1 MKFCNFC
8 SILSLLWLYSILW
21 LTCAKFVIEKNNFLC
36 HFRWVD
42 DKRNVLPFLS
52 FEKSRAKPKISE
64 IRLPTTMWS
73 TMRFHMIFMFFFAT
87 RNYASKIFGI
97 YVFFN
102 LMQIKVFTY
111 DHMFKYVSQKWPMLH
126 LFHPTISA
134 DMTHAEV
141 HHSGFRPHAIH
152 QSRSDQ
158 LQRNLICSV
167 NFAYFNLYF
176 KWK

>member
-1 MKFCNFC
+1 M
-8 SILSLLWLYSILW
+8 
-21 LTCAKFVIEKNNFLC
+21 IEKNNFLC

-97 YVFFN
+97 CVFHQ
-102 LMQIKVFTY
+102 MQIKICTNG
-111 DHMFKYVSQKWPMLH
+111 HMFKCVSQKRPMLH
-126 LFHPTISA
+126 LFQPTISA
-134 DMTHAEV
+134 DMTFAEV
-141 HHSGFRPHAIH
+141 HHSGFRSHAIH
-152 QSRSDQ
+152 QSSSDQ

-176 KWK
+176 K